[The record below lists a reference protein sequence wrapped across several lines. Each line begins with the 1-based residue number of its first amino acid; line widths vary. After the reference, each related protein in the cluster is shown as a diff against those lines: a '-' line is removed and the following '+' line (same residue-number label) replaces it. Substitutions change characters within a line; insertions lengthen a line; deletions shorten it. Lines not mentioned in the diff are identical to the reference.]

1 MKYFKILPAA
11 AIGFASEIG
20 EADDTA
26 AFRILVE
33 TRELKH
39 NSEQQISQALPAA
52 MHTQGGQ
59 VYRVEI
65 KRGNAT
71 SVVLI
76 DIYSGKILGNTR
88 GTDQTA

>member
-11 AIGFASEIG
+11 ASIIALSASIGFASEFG

-33 TRELKH
+33 TRELK
-39 NSEQQISQALPAA
+39 NGSEQLVAQALPAA
-52 MHTQGGQ
+52 MHNQGGK

-65 KRGNAT
+65 NRGNAT

-76 DIYSGKILGNTR
+76 STR
-88 GTDQTA
+88 